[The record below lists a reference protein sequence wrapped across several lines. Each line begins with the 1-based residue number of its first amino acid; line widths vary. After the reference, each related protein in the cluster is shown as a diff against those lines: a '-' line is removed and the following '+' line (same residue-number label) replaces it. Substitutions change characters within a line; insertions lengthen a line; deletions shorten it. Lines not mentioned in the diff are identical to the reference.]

1 MKSLTVHKLL
11 PTHDRSQATQFCY
24 SDASDVAMGGFVVGQ
39 DEGWRF
45 DFSDGMESGGLLKGW
60 HITATEMLAL
70 HMNVQKCLE
79 LANGTSTH
87 IIAYVDNKAV
97 QDIALKG
104 RALTSSMEWLW
115 APIRRKLNEA
125 NSWLTVC
132 WISTENNKVAD
143 LLSRQENSAAI
154 RASQPP
160 PVYYL

>member
-45 DFSDGMESGGLLKGW
+45 DFSDGMATGGFLKGW

-132 WISTENNKVAD
+132 WISTENNNVAD
-143 LLSRQENSAAI
+143 LLSRQENNAAM

-160 PVYYL
+160 PVYYP